1 MSQKF
6 RSTQF
11 RASLRHFCV
20 TRLDLALLS
29 LRIYSLN
36 GRKIHLGLRIVPL
49 ETHSRALV
57 YRGKV
62 AQPAHRV
69 KDKRLRRAFGIL
81 DTARRLGFMMVKG
94 LLPTP
99 VEQG

>member
-1 MSQKF
+1 MIRLESK
-6 RSTQF
+6 RVCGKD
-11 RASLRHFCV
+11 RHG
-20 TRLDLALLS
+20 DAA
-29 LRIYSLN
+29 
-36 GRKIHLGLRIVPL
+36 VPVGFL
-49 ETHSRALV
+49 TDSGVCSR
-57 YRGKV
+57 KV

-81 DTARRLGFMMVKG
+81 DTARWLGFVTIKG

>member
-1 MSQKF
+1 MVMG
-6 RSTQF
+6 
-11 RASLRHFCV
+11 RA
-20 TRLDLALLS
+20 
-29 LRIYSLN
+29 N
-36 GRKIHLGLRIVPL
+36 IH
-49 ETHSRALV
+49 S
-57 YRGKV
+57 GKV

-81 DTARRLGFMMVKG
+81 DTARWLGFVIVKG